1 MADEEKLDSGLFEA
15 ISHEKRIRIL
25 KLLRGN
31 PMKFSEFKH
40 ALGIKSS
47 GNVTHHLS
55 KLDDLIVQHDDGY
68 YSLTEKGKQA
78 LLVIEVGNLKNQK
91 ALLQTAGMLSALIFY
106 SIFVTVWI
114 FQVDILVPFIAIA
127 LSISYYVTYTFL
139 ARRRLEKGRY
149 GFIFGHGWKKREQ
162 LSG

>member
-1 MADEEKLDSGLFEA
+1 MSDEEKLDSSLFEA
-15 ISHEKRIRIL
+15 ISHDKRIQIL
-25 KLLRGN
+25 KLLRDN

-55 KLDDLIVQHDDGY
+55 KLDDLIIQNEDGY

-78 LLVIEVGNLKNQK
+78 LLVIEVGTLKNQK
-91 ALLQTAGMLSALIFY
+91 AILQTAGMLSALIFY

-114 FQVDILVPFIAIA
+114 FQVNIVVPLIGIGMSAA
-127 LSISYYVTYTFL
+127 YYLIYTIVT
-139 ARRRLEKGRY
+139 RRRLEKGRY